1 MLNQLKLILDE
12 LFRIWR
18 EGYQSM
24 QLYLRAGF
32 SPPAKAT
39 FFMICTGDSSGAG
52 YCLSIM
58 PRPVHEEKLFI
69 KKFLT
74 SFCFCIME
82 FRKQKNMFCTSA
94 TLLCFTQNNIRII
107 KSNWFHLKFSKYFW
121 NIFNLENIFRM
132 LNNSVYFQNI
142 VVCNEN

>member
-1 MLNQLKLILDE
+1 MLNQLKLILEFGVSDISPCS
-12 LFRIWR
+12 FTF
-18 EGYQSM
+18 G
-24 QLYLRAGF
+24 RAFHHPPKPPF
-32 SPPAKAT
+32 SWFALVTALVRA
-39 FFMICTGDSSGAG
+39 I

-58 PRPVHEEKLFI
+58 PRPVHKEKLFI